1 MPPTVCINRPNRTKT
16 RHFTEKDLDRIAKTM
31 EKQGH
36 AVRNIIA
43 VILISMGFGVLICKL
58 SGAIERS
65 LGILAILKQMLFAIA
80 TAGAVN
86 AIIIWLSRVRA
97 VPIPIVTTIIGWLL
111 VFFLAVRALA
121 KGAAGL
127 ASDLETIED
136 MFQVLNEWCLAVRER
151 LPGA

>member
-1 MPPTVCINRPNRTKT
+1 
-16 RHFTEKDLDRIAKTM
+16 M

-36 AVRNIIA
+36 PVRNIIA
-43 VILISMGFGVLICKL
+43 TILVAMGFGVLICKL
-58 SGAIERS
+58 ADAVERS
-65 LGILAILKQMLFAIA
+65 LGILAILRQMFAALA
-80 TAGAVN
+80 TVGAVN

-111 VFFLAVRALA
+111 VLFLAIRALA

-136 MFQVLNEWCLAVRER
+136 AAATIRDWCDAVRER